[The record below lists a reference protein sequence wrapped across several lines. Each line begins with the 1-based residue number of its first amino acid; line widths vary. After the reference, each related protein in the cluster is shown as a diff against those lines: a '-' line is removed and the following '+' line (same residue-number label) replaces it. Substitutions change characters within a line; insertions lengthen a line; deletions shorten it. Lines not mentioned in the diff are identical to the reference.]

1 VTEEERKRKNKE
13 QEQQVVVVEEKEDEV
28 EEEESQQYKYVKS
41 EPMEVE
47 EVALIGEGEELDAI
61 VKKIKVGRV
70 IDFIDI
76 ERIRDPNKKDYYAQR
91 ALRPAIYIE
100 FEVPRLGIVA
110 NDIIVFSLHPNSRYI
125 KLRRRYN
132 VIRKGDA
139 IKVVNEGGR
148 LKVV

>member
-1 VTEEERKRKNKE
+1 MTEEEEKRKEKE
-13 QEQQVVVVEEKEDEV
+13 QEQELVVVEEEQEH
-28 EEEESQQYKYVKS
+28 EEEESQQYKFTKE
-41 EPMEVE
+41 EPIEVE
-47 EVALIGEGEELDAI
+47 EIALIGEGEELDAI

-139 IKVVNEGGR
+139 IKVVNENGR